1 MARKTRTGG
10 PAGIWILPAALAVL
24 LGIWLLWDLP
34 ALRAAWTPVEPVY
47 DIETDAVISVDG
59 GQRLDINLAGAE
71 DFAQLSGLGEVLAG
85 RIVEWREE
93 HGAFT
98 SVEQL
103 LQVEGIGEAKL
114 EQLRPYIAVGE

>member
-1 MARKTRTGG
+1 MARKTRTEG

-34 ALRAAWTPVEPVY
+34 ALRAVWTPVEPVY
-47 DIETDAVISVDG
+47 DIETDAVISVEG
-59 GQRLDINLAGAE
+59 ARRLDINLAGAE

-85 RIVEWREE
+85 RIVEWREA
-93 HGAFT
+93 HGAFL

-114 EQLRPYIAVGE
+114 EQLRPYVAVGE